1 MDKSAYLKNLN
12 SPWRMRLYLLLKLP
26 AAWFM
31 GIGVRSCTEQRAVV
45 RLPYGWRSQN
55 PFRSIYFAAQCAAG
69 ELSTGILGQLALRE
83 MPPMSMLVTRVEAE
97 FYKKA
102 DKALLFTCED
112 GAAIA
117 EAVLQARQT
126 GEARTIRAESTGR
139 LPDGT
144 EAARVWITWSFKVKS
159 GHPKV

>member
-1 MDKSAYLKNLN
+1 MDKSAYLKSLN
-12 SPWRMRLYLLLKLP
+12 NSWRMRLYLLWKLP

-45 RLPYGWRSQN
+45 GLPYGWRSQN

-69 ELSTGILGQLALRE
+69 EFSTGILGQLALRE
-83 MPPMSMLVTRVEAE
+83 TPPMSMLVTRIEAE

-102 DKALLFTCED
+102 DKTLLFTCEN

-117 EAVLQARQT
+117 ETVRKAQET
-126 GEARTIRAESTGR
+126 GEARTFRAESIGR

-144 EAARVWITWSFKVKS
+144 EAARIWITWSFKLK
-159 GHPKV
+159 K